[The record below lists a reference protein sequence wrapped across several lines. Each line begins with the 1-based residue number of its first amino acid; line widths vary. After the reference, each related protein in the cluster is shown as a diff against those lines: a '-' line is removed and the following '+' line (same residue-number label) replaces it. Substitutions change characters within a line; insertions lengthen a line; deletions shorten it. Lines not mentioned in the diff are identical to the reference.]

1 MSHAL
6 FEVGFAG
13 GAAGRAWQRIAG
25 AIETDH
31 PWTSFRPDH
40 YDAALLARG
49 RLGWTENAFNE
60 YCTGAAMGQLVQVL
74 CEASAPLDLIGLA
87 GSFVVDEMLHVELC
101 SRVAMLLG
109 GGASITYDPGDLHL
123 EFDSDLTPLQQANE
137 LVVRV
142 CCVGEEFSL
151 PMLAGSMRAATHPL
165 VRSVLE
171 RIVRDEAAHGLLGWQ
186 YLDWASPSFDLG
198 ERARLAAAADD
209 TAQHIEALFGRLL
222 SKSADEARD
231 PPPGFHDMGWMA
243 PDAYTT
249 LARDTMRVQVRE
261 RLRSYGIG

>member
-6 FEVGFAG
+6 FEVGLAG
-13 GAAGRAWQRIAG
+13 GAAGRAWERIAG
-25 AIETDH
+25 GIETEH
-31 PWTSFRPDH
+31 PWTSFRPDD

-60 YCTGAAMGQLVQVL
+60 YCTGAAMGQVVQSL

-87 GSFVVDEMLHVELC
+87 GSFVIDEMVHVELC

-109 GGASITYDPGDLHL
+109 GGAPITYDPTDLHL
-123 EFDSDLTPLQQANE
+123 PFASELTPMQRANE
-137 LVVRV
+137 LIVRV

-165 VRSVLE
+165 IRSILE
-171 RIVRDEAAHGLLGWQ
+171 RIVRDEAGHGLLGWQ
-186 YLDWASPSFDLG
+186 YLDWAAPSFDSA
-198 ERARLAAAADD
+198 ERARLAAAAQD
-209 TAQHIEALFGRLL
+209 TAEHIETLFGRLL
-222 SKSADEARD
+222 ARGDEAVD
-231 PPPGFHDMGWMA
+231 APPGFHDMGWMA
-243 PDAYTT
+243 PDAYTA

-261 RLRSYGIG
+261 RLHTYGIG